1 METDS
6 QQLLWLPY
14 ILNNEM
20 EHAENRFHIS
30 WFPFLLSNKHYYN
43 DTDPLNS
50 RFWLFKKSA
59 YKSTN
64 ITRTSGGN
72 DRKISR
78 YRKEITLKA
87 KLLLLPHCTVSLTP
101 NEIFSYCI
109 ALWWTVKYKGIT
121 LILSL
126 LILQVWMTIHSSIFQ
141 ELSNYW

>member
-30 WFPFLLSNKHYYN
+30 WFPFLLSNEHYYN

-50 RFWLFKKSA
+50 RFWLFKKGA
-59 YKSTN
+59 YNSTN

-101 NEIFSYCI
+101 NEILSYFI
-109 ALWWTVKYKGIT
+109 ALWRTVKYKGIT
-121 LILSL
+121 LVLSL

-141 ELSNYW
+141 ELNNYW